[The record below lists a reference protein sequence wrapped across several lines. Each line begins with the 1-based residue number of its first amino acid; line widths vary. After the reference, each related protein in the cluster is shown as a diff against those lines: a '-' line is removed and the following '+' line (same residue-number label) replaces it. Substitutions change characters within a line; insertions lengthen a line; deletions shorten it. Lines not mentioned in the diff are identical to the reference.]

1 MFKSI
6 KNKIKNSGV
15 LGNKTYGKTWQE
27 RDGKD
32 QVDWYTIMHDSHEI
46 QHQDFIK
53 YFKSKNIETVLEVGC
68 GTGFYP
74 INLKELFTNVKYTG
88 TDISKTAIKYCKANS
103 EHEFIA
109 GDFITF
115 DFSKQFDLVYSH
127 AVIDH
132 VYDMDAFASKIVELT
147 KKFAYITA
155 YRGFFPKLKQH
166 KINWNHEE
174 GSYYNDFSIIQIKKV
189 FKEMG
194 LQDDEISVRSLK
206 IDNTG
211 LETDY
216 QTIIEIQKHEY

>member
-88 TDISKTAIKYCKANS
+88 TDISKTAIKHCKENS
-103 EHEFIA
+103 HHEFIS

-147 KKFAYITA
+147 KKFAYISA
-155 YRGFFPKLKQH
+155 YRGFFPELQQH

-174 GSYYNDFSIIQIKKV
+174 GSYYNDFSIIQIKEKY
-189 FKEMG
+189 KEIG
-194 LQDDEISVRSLK
+194 LKENEFTIRSLK
-206 IDNTG
+206 VDDQNDA
-211 LETDY
+211 LDF
-216 QTIIEIQKHEY
+216 QTIIEIHKTE

>member
-88 TDISKTAIKYCKANS
+88 TDISKTAIKHCKENS
-103 EHEFIA
+103 HHEFIS

-132 VYDMDAFASKIVELT
+132 VYDMDAFA
-147 KKFAYITA
+147 
-155 YRGFFPKLKQH
+155 
-166 KINWNHEE
+166 
-174 GSYYNDFSIIQIKKV
+174 
-189 FKEMG
+189 
-194 LQDDEISVRSLK
+194 
-206 IDNTG
+206 
-211 LETDY
+211 
-216 QTIIEIQKHEY
+216 

>member
-88 TDISKTAIKYCKANS
+88 TDISKTAIKHCKENS
-103 EHEFIA
+103 HHEFIS

-147 KKFAYITA
+147 KKFAYISA
-155 YRGFFPKLKQH
+155 YRGFFPELQQH

-174 GSYYNDFSIIQIKKV
+174 GSYYNDFSIIQIKKK
-189 FKEMG
+189 FKEIG
-194 LQDDEISVRSLK
+194 LNENEFNIRSLK
-206 IDNTG
+206 VDNKNNN
-211 LETDY
+211 LDY
-216 QTIIEIQKHEY
+216 QTIIEIEKQ